1 MSHPRSVLISANPRS
16 GATSGLER
24 ARELQ
29 QALDASGLAAELF
42 TDIEAFTQRALELHA
57 SGELRA
63 VVSAGGDGTA
73 SLVLSKIPAGAPVA
87 LFPLGSENL
96 LAKYFQCD
104 RDIAQT
110 VQALRGMHTVPL
122 DLFTANGQLTLLVTS
137 VGYDAEVVR
146 IVHQSRKSHVTRWA
160 YWRAIFQAMRGYR
173 WPTLEVELRSADGT
187 WSRAGEC
194 NWLFAFNV
202 PRYAAGIQI
211 VDTAS
216 IDNGLLEIGMF
227 QGGKLVRGMWHY
239 GMVAGGFHTRSR
251 DWRRERASGLRVR
264 TLASADAPRSDA
276 SSPLVS
282 FQIDGDWGGG
292 LPLEI
297 LSTGRQA
304 RIVVGPSFASRSTAS

>member
-1 MSHPRSVLISANPRS
+1 MSLPRSVLISANPRS

-24 ARELQ
+24 AGELK
-29 QALDASGLAAELF
+29 QALDAAGFAAELF
-42 TDIEAFTQRALELHA
+42 TDIDAFTRRSRELHA
-57 SGELRA
+57 AGELRA

-73 SLVLSKIPAGAPVA
+73 SLVLSKIPAGVPVA

-96 LAKYFQCD
+96 LAKYFQSD
-104 RDIAQT
+104 RDIAKT
-110 VQALRGMHTVPL
+110 AAALREMRTVPL

-160 YWRAIFQAMRGYR
+160 YWRAIFQAIGGYT

-211 VDTAS
+211 VDSAD
-216 IDNGLLEIGMF
+216 IDDGLLEIGMF

-239 GMVAGGFHTRSR
+239 GMVAGGMHTRSR
-251 DWRRERASGLRVR
+251 DWRRERASGVRVR
-264 TLASADAPRSDA
+264 CLASCDAPRSDA
-276 SSPLVS
+276 SAPPVS
-282 FQIDGDWGGG
+282 YQIDGDWGGG

-297 LSTGRQA
+297 VVADHQA
-304 RIVVGPSFASRSTAS
+304 RIVVGSSPS